1 MTDSL
6 SSTQQQII
14 ESLRQIVPASVP
26 VHAETNIMRD
36 LHLDSLAVMDFMLT
50 LEDKFDIVISLDRVA
65 EVETLA
71 DLVRVVDQ
79 LRRRKTNS

>member
-1 MTDSL
+1 MNDSL
-6 SSTQQQII
+6 GSTQQQII
-14 ESLRQIVPASVP
+14 EGLRQIVPASVP

-79 LRRRKTNS
+79 LRGRKTNS

>member
-1 MTDSL
+1 MNDRL
-6 SSTQQQII
+6 SNTQEQII
-14 ESLRQIVPASVP
+14 EGLRQIVPVSVP
-26 VHAETNIMRD
+26 VHADTNIMRD

-50 LEDKFDIVISLDRVA
+50 LEDKFDIVISLDRIA

-79 LRRRKTNS
+79 LRGRKTNP